1 MSIKCLKIKDF
12 AKVITGGTPS
22 STNKEFWENGD
33 IPWLNSGE
41 LNQGIIRSTRNHIT
55 KSGLDRSSAKMMP
68 ANSVLMALTGATTGV
83 VGYLTFEACA
93 NQSVTGILPSERH
106 TPKYLY
112 YYLKSIRNK
121 VIADAYGGAQ
131 PHISQGYVKDILV
144 PLPPLEEQRKIAA
157 ILDTADEYRQKTK
170 ALIDKYDQLTQ
181 SLFLDMFGDPVTN
194 PKGWDVKPFTKLV
207 SDFNSQRVPLK
218 SSDRAAISGNIPYY
232 GASGI
237 IDFVN
242 DYTHD
247 GEYVLIGEDGANLL
261 TRNKPIAFLAKGK
274 IWVNNHAHVLKN
286 RHDSRLEFIEFLI
299 NSIDLEPYITGS
311 AQPKL
316 NKGNLGRIRVYAP
329 PVNLQNQFAESVEL
343 IEKQKQQAEASLVK
357 AEELFNSLLQ
367 RAFKGELTN

>member
-1 MSIKCLKIKDF
+1 
-12 AKVITGGTPS
+12 
-22 STNKEFWENGD
+22 
-33 IPWLNSGE
+33 
-41 LNQGIIRSTRNHIT
+41 
-55 KSGLDRSSAKMMP
+55 
-68 ANSVLMALTGATTGV
+68 
-83 VGYLTFEACA
+83 
-93 NQSVTGILPSERH
+93 
-106 TPKYLY
+106 
-112 YYLKSIRNK
+112 
-121 VIADAYGGAQ
+121 
-131 PHISQGYVKDILV
+131 
-144 PLPPLEEQRKIAA
+144 
-157 ILDTADEYRQKTK
+157 
-170 ALIDKYDQLTQ
+170 
-181 SLFLDMFGDPVTN
+181 
-194 PKGWDVKPFTKLV
+194 V